1 MGNGSCRIAERTQ
14 KGAAETV
21 PFCVG
26 NQNRCRCA
34 DMPQNLYA
42 RYSKRHVTFGIPDY
56 APQKYADNRYMYDC
70 AGRNVC
76 SMKILRNLLMAACV
90 ICMLSG
96 GLSAYAEENIYENK
110 VTVIMDGEEVDSDV
124 PAMIIDDRTMLPFR
138 AILEKFGADVDWNAE
153 YEIITAIKAETILM
167 MRIDK
172 PIMVKTNLVDG
183 VTEQIELDVVPQIV
197 DDRSLVPVR
206 AVSEALDAQVDWD
219 AETRTVTIDSR
230 GEE

>member
-1 MGNGSCRIAERTQ
+1 
-14 KGAAETV
+14 
-21 PFCVG
+21 
-26 NQNRCRCA
+26 
-34 DMPQNLYA
+34 
-42 RYSKRHVTFGIPDY
+42 
-56 APQKYADNRYMYDC
+56 
-70 AGRNVC
+70 
-76 SMKILRNLLMAACV
+76 MKILRNLLMAVSV

-96 GLSAYAEENIYENK
+96 GLSAYAEENVYENK

-138 AILEKFGADVDWNAE
+138 AILEEFGADVGWNAE

-206 AVSEALDAQVDWD
+206 AVSEALDAQVGWD

>member
-1 MGNGSCRIAERTQ
+1 
-14 KGAAETV
+14 
-21 PFCVG
+21 
-26 NQNRCRCA
+26 
-34 DMPQNLYA
+34 
-42 RYSKRHVTFGIPDY
+42 
-56 APQKYADNRYMYDC
+56 
-70 AGRNVC
+70 
-76 SMKILRNLLMAACV
+76 MKILRSVLIGASV

-96 GLSAYAEENIYENK
+96 GLSAYAEEAGYENE
-110 VTVIMDGEEVDSDV
+110 VTVIMDGEEIDSDV

>member
-1 MGNGSCRIAERTQ
+1 
-14 KGAAETV
+14 
-21 PFCVG
+21 
-26 NQNRCRCA
+26 
-34 DMPQNLYA
+34 
-42 RYSKRHVTFGIPDY
+42 
-56 APQKYADNRYMYDC
+56 
-70 AGRNVC
+70 
-76 SMKILRNLLMAACV
+76 MKILRNLLMAACV

-138 AILEKFGADVDWNAE
+138 AILEEFGADVDWNAE

-206 AVSEALDAQVDWD
+206 AVSEALDAQVGWD

>member
-1 MGNGSCRIAERTQ
+1 
-14 KGAAETV
+14 
-21 PFCVG
+21 
-26 NQNRCRCA
+26 
-34 DMPQNLYA
+34 
-42 RYSKRHVTFGIPDY
+42 
-56 APQKYADNRYMYDC
+56 
-70 AGRNVC
+70 
-76 SMKILRNLLMAACV
+76 MKILRNLLMAACV